1 MSVRRSLIA
10 PSEEY
15 KRFDRL
21 YSKFPRAAGRA
32 PPRAGDRQASR
43 PLAHYV
49 HTELKAI
56 QRREHDAWSAAV
68 VTVDEGDGMTWSA
81 MAVERQV
88 RDEAADFECSQITR
102 DVRADGFPQV
112 AAVIQQ
118 SRIVALAQSC
128 GMSPKLAALRPRW
141 IAFVALTVLLG
152 GAAATP

>member
-21 YSKFPRAAGRA
+21 YSKFPRAARRV

-81 MAVERQV
+81 MAVERQG
-88 RDEAADFECSQITR
+88 
-102 DVRADGFPQV
+102 RA
-112 AAVIQQ
+112 
-118 SRIVALAQSC
+118 
-128 GMSPKLAALRPRW
+128 
-141 IAFVALTVLLG
+141 G
-152 GAAATP
+152 GAQFVWRQRTPRERAGCLSA